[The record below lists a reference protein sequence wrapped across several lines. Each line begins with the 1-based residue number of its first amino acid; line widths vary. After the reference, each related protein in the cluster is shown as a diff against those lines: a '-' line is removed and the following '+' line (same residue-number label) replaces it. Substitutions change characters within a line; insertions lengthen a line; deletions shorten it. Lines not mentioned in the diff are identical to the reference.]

1 MQCLEDG
8 RNNMLANQNQMNYNP
23 LENILNNRS
32 YNSQQNT
39 NALDLPSITE
49 MLRNQGRY
57 GDTILAHINPEE
69 AEMLKQM
76 GGSGT
81 INPNTGLPE
90 FNWFTDLFKGRNILS
105 VIGAVVGNAFLP
117 GIGGVIGGSLGN
129 MAGTAIDKGFG
140 EKGKPNY
147 LHSGLRGAAIGA
159 TLPSAA
165 SLGGSA
171 ASTFGFKNAGA
182 ALSNYGNANSITAAL
197 GLNSGKGYTGPIDF
211 LTNAGKSAATG
222 PIDLVAKGSG
232 TAAEVAKGVA
242 EKGFLDKLTSD
253 PMSLMTAGSLAANF
267 LSKQSPEQ
275 MGRDQKRYNEALK
288 LTPAEEKAKLERE
301 LQYYEMKKQKER
313 EERKKN
319 REDWDGS
326 RNEINPLIAQ
336 GGFNRTINSPETYA
350 TTGRWMEYEPQKFA
364 KGGIVESVLKKKE
377 PIIKQTITR
386 ILIPLNGFN
395 GFDDFE
401 DSNKDSDKSKKK
413 FATGKFLDGDTHGQ
427 ADKIEALLSDGEYVV
442 NASRV
447 ADLGDGNN
455 RAGAKFLDSFLKNIA
470 EYKAKN
476 PKKKIPP
483 SLLNKKISHF
493 VN

>member
-1 MQCLEDG
+1 
-8 RNNMLANQNQMNYNP
+8 MLANQSIGYNP

-69 AEMLKQM
+69 AEILKQM

-90 FNWFTDLFKGRNILS
+90 F
-105 VIGAVVGNAFLP
+105 AFLP
-117 GIGGVIGGSLGN
+117 GIFNRKVFNLRNALAIVGAIVGNTILPGVGGVIGGSLGSVG
-129 MAGTAIDKGFG
+129 GTALDKGF
-140 EKGKPNY
+140 KITPGKPNY
-147 LHSGLRGAAIGA
+147 LSSAASGAAIGA

-165 SLGGSA
+165 SLGGSV
-171 ASTFGFKNAGA
+171 ASTLGFENAGA

-197 GLNSGKGYTGPIDF
+197 GLNDGKGYTGPIDF
-211 LTNAGKSAATG
+211 LTNAGKGAVDAEA
-222 PIDLVAKGSG
+222 AKG
-232 TAAEVAKGVA
+232 AASETAKGA
-242 EKGFLDKLTSD
+242 AKKGFLDKLISD
-253 PMSLMTAGSLAANF
+253 PTALMQAGSLAANF

-313 EERKKN
+313 EERRKN
-319 REDWDGS
+319 REEFDAY
-326 RNEINPLIAQ
+326 RNNINPLITQ

-364 KGGIVESVLKKKE
+364 KGGIVESILKKKE
-377 PIIKQTITR
+377 PIIRQTITR
-386 ILIPLNGFN
+386 ILIPFNGFN
-395 GFDDFE
+395 GFENFE
-401 DSNKDSDKSKKK
+401 DSDKDSNKAKK

-455 RAGAKFLDSFLKNIA
+455 KAGAKFLDSFLKNIA
-470 EYKAKN
+470 EYKAHN

-483 SLLNKKISHF
+483 SLLNKKISYF

>member
-1 MQCLEDG
+1 
-8 RNNMLANQNQMNYNP
+8 MLANQSIGYNP

-39 NALDLPSITE
+39 NALDLPSITDF
-49 MLRNQGRY
+49 LASQGRN

-69 AEMLKQM
+69 AQMLQQM

-90 FNWFTDLFKGRNILS
+90 FFFKKLFKARNILS
-105 VIGAVVGNAFLP
+105 VIGAIIGNTILP
-117 GIGGVIGGSLGN
+117 GVGGPIGGSLGN
-129 MAGTAIDKGFG
+129 MAGTAIDKGLG

-147 LHSGLRGAAIGA
+147 LSSAASGAAIGA

-165 SLGGSA
+165 SLGGSV
-171 ASTFGFKNAGA
+171 ASTLGFENAGA

-197 GLNSGKGYTGPIDF
+197 GLNDGKGYTGPIDF
-211 LTNAGKSAATG
+211 LTNAGKSSAVGAKA
-222 PIDLVAKGSG
+222 AKG
-232 TAAEVAKGVA
+232 AAEAVTEGAAKA
-242 EKGFLDKLTSD
+242 AKKGFLDKLISD
-253 PMSLMTAGSLAANF
+253 PTALMQAGSLAANF

-313 EERKKN
+313 EERRKN
-319 REDWDGS
+319 REEFDAY
-326 RNEINPLIAQ
+326 RNNINPLITQ

-364 KGGIVESVLKKKE
+364 KGGIVESILKKKE
-377 PIIKQTITR
+377 PIIRQTITR
-386 ILIPLNGFN
+386 ILIPFNGFN
-395 GFDDFE
+395 GFENFE
-401 DSNKDSDKSKKK
+401 DSDKDSNKAKK

-455 RAGAKFLDSFLKNIA
+455 KAGAKFLDSFLKNIA
-470 EYKAKN
+470 EYKAHN

-483 SLLNKKISHF
+483 SLLNKKISYF

>member
-1 MQCLEDG
+1 
-8 RNNMLANQNQMNYNP
+8 MLANQNQMGYNP

-39 NALDLPSITE
+39 NNMQGLDMPSITE

-57 GDTILAHINPEE
+57 GDTMLAHINPEE
-69 AEMLKQM
+69 AQMLQQM

-90 FNWFTDLFKGRNILS
+90 F
-105 VIGAVVGNAFLP
+105 AFLP
-117 GIGGVIGGSLGN
+117 GIFNRKVFNLRNALAVVGTIIGNTILPGVGGIVGGSLGS
-129 MAGTAIDKGFG
+129 MGGTALDKGF
-140 EKGKPNY
+140 KITPGKPNY
-147 LHSGLRGAAIGA
+147 LNSAASGAAIGA
-159 TLPSAA
+159 TLPSVA

-171 ASTFGFKNAGA
+171 ASTLGFNNAGA
-182 ALSNYGNANSITAAL
+182 SLTNYGNANSITAAL
-197 GLNSGKGYTGPIDF
+197 GLNGGKGYTGPIDF
-211 LTNAGKSAATG
+211 LTNAGKSGAVGAEAAQG
-222 PIDLVAKGSG
+222 AAG
-232 TAAEVAKGVA
+232 TASEVAKGAA
-242 EKGFLDKLTSD
+242 EKGFFGKLISD
-253 PMSLMTAGSLAANF
+253 PMSLMTAGSLAANL

-275 MGRDQKRYNEALK
+275 MGREQKRYQQAMQ
-288 LTPAEEKAKLERE
+288 LTPQEEKAKLDRE

-319 REDWDGS
+319 LADWES
-326 RNEINPLIAQ
+326 NRNEINPLITQ

-350 TTGRWMEYEPQKFA
+350 KTGRWMEYEPQKYA

-377 PIIKQTITR
+377 PFIKQTITR

-395 GFDDFE
+395 GFEDFE
-401 DSNKDSDKSKKK
+401 DNNKDSDKSKK

-427 ADKIEALLSDGEYVV
+427 ADKIQALLSDGEYVV

-455 RAGAKFLDSFLKNIA
+455 KAGAKFLDSFLKNIA
-470 EYKAKN
+470 EYKSKH
-476 PKKKIPP
+476 PTKKIPP
-483 SLLNKKISHF
+483 SLINKKISHF
-493 VN
+493 VNQKG